1 MVHKPL
7 DPCSCEYIWYKGYTN
22 IPKWR
27 KKIMSK
33 KSRRRNRR
41 LALLGALGAGLML
54 AGRGK
59 PNMNIPDRGRGEL
72 PKGIDKKIT
81 DVYPDAIMTGGK
93 GVKSA
98 RVFPRLKV
106 TDRGNVIRDG
116 VDTGVGNMNT
126 KFVGGDGKIF
136 QGGVQ
141 VGEAGKTSPGMA
153 KGVLYPNRTA
163 YMNRNKMPG
172 NLSSDMGIKRTP
184 VIDDSFFSDAMAKD
198 GGKIVKT
205 EKGGK
210 AVRVKK
216 KKGIQIRGFGKARR
230 G

>member
-1 MVHKPL
+1 
-7 DPCSCEYIWYKGYTN
+7 
-22 IPKWR
+22 
-27 KKIMSK
+27 MSK
-33 KSRRRNRR
+33 KSRRRNKKS
-41 LALLGALGAGLML
+41 LGALGALGAL
-54 AGRGK
+54 ALAA
-59 PNMNIPDRGRGEL
+59 RGRRNAAID
-72 PKGIDKKIT
+72 KGIQSAEDDKGSDMVSKTIMDNMPKKKKT
-81 DVYPDAIMTGGK
+81 VYQDPIMTGGK

-116 VDTGVGNMNT
+116 VDTGVGNMKT

-141 VGEAGKTSPGMA
+141 VGEAGKTSPGISVRDDGSIMA

-205 EKGGK
+205 ETGGK

-216 KKGIQIRGFGKARR
+216 KKGIQVRGFGKARR
-230 G
+230 

>member
-1 MVHKPL
+1 
-7 DPCSCEYIWYKGYTN
+7 
-22 IPKWR
+22 
-27 KKIMSK
+27 MSK

-72 PKGIDKKIT
+72 PNGIDKKIS
-81 DVYPDAIMTGGK
+81 DVYPDAIMRGGL
-93 GVKSA
+93 GVKASK
-98 RVFPRLKV
+98 VVPRLKV

-116 VDTGVGNMNT
+116 VDTGVGNMKT

-136 QGGVQ
+136 QGGKQ
-141 VGEAGKTSPGMA
+141 IGESGVTSPGISVRDDGSIMA
-153 KGVLYPNRTA
+153 KGVLYPNRSA
-163 YMNRNKMPG
+163 YANRNKMPS
-172 NLSSDMGIKRTP
+172 NLSRDMGMSRGVVRTP

-205 EKGGK
+205 ETGGK
-210 AVRVKK
+210 AVRPKK
-216 KKGIQIRGFGKARR
+216 KTKIQVRGFGKARR
-230 G
+230 